1 MKVHESSD
9 VADILPHIPLN
20 AKRLLLI
27 GGQSE
32 GLAAAFKNLNPQ
44 AFCVALR
51 PLNSSKQSAEAA
63 IDQWLNIDLDAGL
76 SKLTLIKSPMDLV
89 LVMADTWA
97 LVKDAKRFLKELRRF
112 MAKDAVCLVW
122 APNVSHWQRMEQL
135 LQGTD
140 QKGMLFDSA
149 QILGL
154 LSDTGWTVQ
163 TLSTRQSTP
172 QENEK
177 ILQRWSGLIGDLN
190 MDTEQTRRS
199 LLTKQWVVSAI
210 NGPAVVS
217 LHVAAVSSAQC
228 KLGSKEARMQYPLH
242 ALKTLPGVR
251 CVHEEATLA
260 IPPQFKPGILMI
272 EGQWLN
278 NPSMLDNLDKKVKEG
293 WVLVADMDE
302 DPMGDHNHEAS
313 HFMAI
318 KGVHAVTVSTPE
330 LARRIGR
337 WNPCVHVLPNAVHW
351 IDNKPQAIPK
361 NKERVRIFY
370 GAVNRQKD
378 WQPIIQ
384 GVLAA
389 AINLGDSI
397 EFVVVH
403 DKAFHDALPKTS
415 QKTFHESL
423 THAAYTEV
431 LTSCDLAL
439 LPLADN
445 SVNRCKSDLHLIE
458 CASAGVVPICSSVV
472 YAENPAHHSFAKFAD
487 TPVEYMATLIKLCK
501 QTGELN
507 RRAKLGHAHVSKY
520 RTHAMQASI
529 RRDLYLSLL
538 NDREALEAQRQERLQ
553 AMNAFREQL
562 SQEEGSAR
570 LEPSMLAL
578 SQIG

>member
-1 MKVHESSD
+1 MKVHDSSD
-9 VADILPHIPLN
+9 VAAMLPHIPLN

-32 GLAAAFKNLNPQ
+32 GLAAAFKNLQPL

-76 SKLTLIKSPMDLV
+76 SKLTLIKTPMDLV

-97 LVKDAKRFLKELRRF
+97 MVKDAKRFLKDLRRF

-122 APNVSHWQRMEQL
+122 APNVSHWQRLEQL

-140 QKGMLFDSA
+140 QKGLLFDSA

-154 LSDTGWTVQ
+154 LSDAGWTIQ
-163 TLSTRQSTP
+163 TLHARQSAA
-172 QENEK
+172 QHHDK
-177 ILQRWSGLIGDLN
+177 VLKRWSSLTHSLD
-190 MDTEQTRRS
+190 MAADQMRRS
-199 LLTKQWVVSAI
+199 LLTKQWVVTAI
-210 NGPAVVS
+210 NGPAVAS
-217 LHVAAVSSAQC
+217 LHLAAVSSPQSR
-228 KLGSKEARMQYPLH
+228 LGSKEARMKYPLH
-242 ALKTLPGVR
+242 ALKSLPGVH
-251 CVHEEATLA
+251 CIHQETALA
-260 IPPQFKPGILMI
+260 IPPQFKPGILMF
-272 EGQWLN
+272 EGQCLN
-278 NPSMLDNLDKKVKEG
+278 DPSLLDDLDNKVQEG
-293 WVLVADMDE
+293 WLLVADMDADPME
-302 DPMGDHNHEAS
+302 DPDFEAN
-313 HFMAI
+313 HFMAF

-351 IDNKPQAIPK
+351 IDSKPQPIPK
-361 NKERVRIFY
+361 NKERLRIFY
-370 GAVNRQKD
+370 GAVNREKD
-378 WQPIIQ
+378 WQAIIQ

-415 QKTFHESL
+415 HKTFHESL
-423 THAAYTEV
+423 NHAAYAKV
-431 LTSCDLAL
+431 LASCDLAL
-439 LPLADN
+439 LPLADH

-472 YAENPAHHSFAKFAD
+472 YAEHLAHESFAKFAD
-487 TPVEYMATLIKLCK
+487 TPADWMATLIKLCR

-507 RRAKLGHAHVSKY
+507 RRAKLGHAHVSKH
-520 RTHAMQASI
+520 RTHALQANI

-538 NDREALEAQRQERLQ
+538 AEREVLEAKRQERITQ
-553 AMNAFREQL
+553 Q
-562 SQEEGSAR
+562 
-570 LEPSMLAL
+570 PSMLAL
-578 SQIG
+578 SQFG